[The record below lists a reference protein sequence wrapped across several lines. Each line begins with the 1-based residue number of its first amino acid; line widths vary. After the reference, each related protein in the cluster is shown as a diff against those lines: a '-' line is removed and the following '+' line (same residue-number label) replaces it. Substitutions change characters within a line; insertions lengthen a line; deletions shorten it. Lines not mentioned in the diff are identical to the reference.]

1 MSPPH
6 PKNQIRLAVHKWNKT
21 QPAIQWTKSVIKD
34 KIKPSEHMQQKVD
47 SRTNPGKL
55 KANPIKAVVKKKVT
69 VLPYIKKFLSLKKSE
84 ITEKK
89 LAQNIIPEPIP
100 HSGPDLPIP
109 VSRDKMNI
117 SG

>member
-1 MSPPH
+1 
-6 PKNQIRLAVHKWNKT
+6 
-21 QPAIQWTKSVIKD
+21 
-34 KIKPSEHMQQKVD
+34 MQQKVD